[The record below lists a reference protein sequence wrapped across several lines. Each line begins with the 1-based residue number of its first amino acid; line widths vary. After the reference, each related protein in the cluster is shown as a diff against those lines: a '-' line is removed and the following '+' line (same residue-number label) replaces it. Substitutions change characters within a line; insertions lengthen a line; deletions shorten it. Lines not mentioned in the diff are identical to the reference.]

1 MKAKKIV
8 VGLLSI
14 CLLGATPLVLTSCTG
29 GDNTVQNQVTLSN
42 DESSVY
48 NSIVGSI
55 SSFKDPGS
63 VTLTWVSV
71 KPLLGGRYVKISA
84 KNSFGG
90 YVTNCFQC
98 SGYSLRSVDDV
109 VGSSDSSIS
118 VSKINQKLNQYK
130 SSMGYN

>member
-1 MKAKKIV
+1 MKTKKIV

-29 GDNTVQNQVTLSN
+29 DNTVQNQVTLSN
-42 DESSVY
+42 DENSVY

-55 SSFKDPGS
+55 SSFKEPGS

-84 KNSFGG
+84 KNSF
-90 YVTNCFQC
+90 
-98 SGYSLRSVDDV
+98 
-109 VGSSDSSIS
+109 
-118 VSKINQKLNQYK
+118 
-130 SSMGYN
+130 